1 MRTITTVCGCGCGV
15 TFQQPDDPG
24 RKRQYA
30 TDACKQRVY
39 RARRGVTGHE
49 ARDRRKAQERAEQA
63 RREQEDARRRE
74 EDAARARARRARER
88 ARAQTAGP
96 DWTHPRYSD
105 DTATARARVRGAKL
119 LERANHP
126 GTGSHEADACRTKA
140 ESIRTK
146 HGL

>member
-49 ARDRRKAQERAEQA
+49 ARERRKAQERADQA
-63 RREQEDARRRE
+63 RQDREEARRRE
-74 EDAARARARRARER
+74 QDAARARARRARER
-88 ARAQTAGP
+88 ARAQATGP
-96 DWTHPRYSD
+96 AWTHPRVGD
-105 DTATARARVRGAKL
+105 NDAQARARVRGAKL
-119 LERANHP
+119 MERANHP
-126 GTGSHEADACRTKA
+126 GTNAHEASACAAKA
-140 ESIRTK
+140 ETIRQR